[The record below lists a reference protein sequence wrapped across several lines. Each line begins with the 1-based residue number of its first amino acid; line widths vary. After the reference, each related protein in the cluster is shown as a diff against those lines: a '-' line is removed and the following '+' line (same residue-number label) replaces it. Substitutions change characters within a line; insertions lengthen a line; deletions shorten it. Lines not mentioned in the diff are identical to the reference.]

1 MSRLPA
7 TGYRLPAFE
16 RAVKLLAARARTE
29 LELDRALE
37 RANVSE
43 PERKAVL
50 ARLRE
55 LGYLDDRET
64 ARFRA
69 HSMVRRGDGPRKI
82 AQRLAGQGVPQ
93 PDAAA
98 AVQEAKAEKTDDELA
113 REALEKKLKGR
124 KPKDDREKQ
133 KLLRSLIAKGHRPG
147 AAARA
152 LGIEWEGDEDFD
164 S

>member
-1 MSRLPA
+1 M
-7 TGYRLPAFE
+7 
-16 RAVKLLAARARTE
+16 KLLAARARTAQ
-29 LELDRALE
+29 ELDRALE
-37 RANVSE
+37 RAKVPE
-43 PERKAVL
+43 GERKAAL

-69 HSMVRRGDGPRKI
+69 RSMVERGDGARKI
-82 AQRLAGQGVPQ
+82 AQRLSAQGVAG
-93 PDAAA
+93 PDADA
-98 AVQEAKAEKTDDELA
+98 AVEEAKGEASDDELA
-113 REALEKKLKGR
+113 KRALAKKLKGR
-124 KPKDDREKQ
+124 KPKDDRERQ

-152 LGIEWEGDEDFD
+152 LGIEWEGDEEID